1 MCSDIDLPLCE
12 DLWLSGGSYQ
22 INARTFV
29 ALSLR
34 LIYYAR
40 SEALYGKGL
49 AFLAVAEIRS
59 QRTGT
64 LPGYMPQVGVS
75 SHDPLKKLAEPGSLT
90 ALAEHLFDLPGLPTD
105 DMHAKDQ
112 PAAQQTSQSPRRP
125 PLSILICTSAMMRLK
140 G

>member
-1 MCSDIDLPLCE
+1 MCSDIDLPFCE

-59 QRTGT
+59 QPDWDP
-64 LPGYMPQVGVS
+64 LPGYMPKLVS
-75 SHDPLKKLAEPGSLT
+75 ARMTRS
-90 ALAEHLFDLPGLPTD
+90 
-105 DMHAKDQ
+105 
-112 PAAQQTSQSPRRP
+112 RN
-125 PLSILICTSAMMRLK
+125 
-140 G
+140 